1 MQIGNGPR
9 VKDQVCQLWLAPL
22 FQKSLI
28 IFSDHFFFI
37 LDIFLSAALKGWKKS
52 IGFTDKELYT
62 DSFKRKSFKKANI
75 LEARQTL
82 KILDVVIS
90 SHIISFVN
98 FQTLPNNS
106 EKPKSINLKQKY

>member
-1 MQIGNGPR
+1 M
-9 VKDQVCQLWLAPL
+9 
-22 FQKSLI
+22 
-28 IFSDHFFFI
+28 
-37 LDIFLSAALKGWKKS
+37 SAAPKGWKES
-52 IGFTDKELYT
+52 IGFSGTELYS
-62 DSFKRKSFKKANI
+62 DSFKRKSFKKSNI

-98 FQTLPNNS
+98 FQALPDNS